1 MAISMAVKSL
11 NTMHHDSMSVN
22 FVRFGYTFP
31 LPHNTTWGNTQI
43 KTIRNGRQL
52 QVNMSVGCHSE
63 SLQYSLVTHPAF
75 FHWAMKQ
82 PRMSLRFT
90 LGYALLRLQRDNYQ
104 HKQYSNPSNSSIM
117 VSSITPSNPSNLRPS
132 SFDLSLSTS
141 PLRPLTFDL
150 WPLTS
155 ALT

>member
-1 MAISMAVKSL
+1 MAVKSL
-11 NTMHHDSMSVN
+11 NTMHHNSMSVN
-22 FVRFGYTFP
+22 FVRFGHTFP
-31 LPHNTTWGNTQI
+31 LPHNATWGNTQI
-43 KTIRNGRQL
+43 KTITNGRQL
-52 QVNMSVGCHSE
+52 QVNMSVGCNSE

-82 PRMSLRFT
+82 PRVPLRFT

-104 HKQYSNPSNSSIM
+104 HKQYSNPSNTSIM

-150 WPLTS
+150 WPQPQLK
-155 ALT
+155 

>member
-82 PRMSLRFT
+82 PRVSLRFT

-104 HKQYSNPSNSSIM
+104 HKQYSNPSNPSIM
-117 VSSITPSNPSNLRPS
+117 VSSIINHPSNLRPS
-132 SFDLSLSTS
+132 SFDLSPSTFVLSPSTN
-141 PLRPLTFDL
+141 DL

>member
-22 FVRFGYTFP
+22 FVRFGHTFP
-31 LPHNTTWGNTQI
+31 LPHNATWGNTQI

-75 FHWAMKQ
+75 FHRAMKQ
-82 PRMSLRFT
+82 PRVPLRFT

-104 HKQYSNPSNSSIM
+104 HKQYSNPSNPSIM
-117 VSSITPSNPSNLRPS
+117 VSSITPR
-132 SFDLSLSTS
+132 TS
-141 PLRPLTFDL
+141 DLRPLTLVLRHSSLALRPMTFDL
-150 WPLTS
+150 WPQP
-155 ALT
+155 

>member
-11 NTMHHDSMSVN
+11 NTMHHNSMSVN
-22 FVRFGYTFP
+22 FIRFGHTFP
-31 LPHNTTWGNTQI
+31 LPHNATWGNTQI

-82 PRMSLRFT
+82 PRVSLRFT

-117 VSSITPSNPSNLRPS
+117 VSSITPR
-132 SFDLSLSTS
+132 TS
-141 PLRPLTFDL
+141 DLRPLTLVLRHSSLALRPMTFDL
-150 WPLTS
+150 WPQP
-155 ALT
+155 

>member
-1 MAISMAVKSL
+1 
-11 NTMHHDSMSVN
+11 MHHNSMSVN
-22 FVRFGYTFP
+22 FIRFGHTFP
-31 LPHNTTWGNTQI
+31 LPHNATWGNTQI

-82 PRMSLRFT
+82 PRVPLRFT

-117 VSSITPSNPSNLRPS
+117 VSSITPRTSDLSPSTFVLSPSN
-132 SFDLSLSTS
+132 S

-150 WPLTS
+150 WPLTFDLS
-155 ALT
+155 PNLNKNKIKRE

>member
-1 MAISMAVKSL
+1 MAVKSL

-22 FVRFGYTFP
+22 FVRFGHTFP
-31 LPHNTTWGNTQI
+31 LPHNATWGNTQI

-75 FHWAMKQ
+75 FHRAMKQ
-82 PRMSLRFT
+82 PRVPLRFT

-104 HKQYSNPSNSSIM
+104 HKQYSNPSNTSIM

-141 PLRPLTFDL
+141 PLRPLTLDL
-150 WPLTS
+150 WPQP
-155 ALT
+155 

>member
-1 MAISMAVKSL
+1 MTISIAVKSL
-11 NTMHHDSMSVN
+11 NTMHHESMSVN
-22 FVRFGYTFP
+22 FVRFVHTIP
-31 LPHNTTWGNTQI
+31 LPHDATWGNTQI

-82 PRMSLRFT
+82 PRVSLRFT

-104 HKQYSNPSNSSIM
+104 HKQYSNPSNPSIM
-117 VSSITPSNPSNLRPS
+117 VSSITPRTSDLSPSTFVLSPSN
-132 SFDLSLSTS
+132 S

-150 WPLTS
+150 WP
-155 ALT
+155 